1 MELGK
6 LGLLKRQGTKR
17 LLISDN
23 HEAASERKNR
33 GSLKRNERNDYQD
46 LKKVRQFLKR
56 EFNRET

>member
-6 LGLLKRQGTKR
+6 LGLLKRQETKR

-23 HEAASERKNR
+23 HEAAIERKNR